1 MSYGYYGSTLVD
13 ELNRLANGGT
23 YPPRQNYLDTA
34 GAAQAWAAARSVTLT
49 DNVTDTVGVI
59 NEIYGYTDPGIW
71 LDIAGICNL
80 LAGTTG
86 LEPAAALRE
95 IAN

>member
-23 YPPRQNYLDTA
+23 YPPRQNYLDEA
-34 GAAQAWAAARSVTLT
+34 GAAVAWANAKTATLGDT
-49 DNVTDTVGVI
+49 TDTVGVLNLI
-59 NEIYGYTDPGIW
+59 DNRKKSPGDY